1 MPKIKSFVHPVRHSF
16 LSVKNRP
23 AIPGLG
29 IQRQIKALSLP
40 HEPHFCDRRYNEIC
54 RPSKMAPWEAGHK
67 FTPTWL
73 PPQTPDLEF
82 LYGNCLQGQLANYR
96 RKGKTV
102 PALSGTRG
110 SSARFTVYV
119 SAPLVT
125 CVLPQGVCLTT
136 TAHPSQCTEPSTQ
149 EALRKC
155 LAKTQWAPRWPSA
168 LFLPLFLRLPH

>member
-1 MPKIKSFVHPVRHSF
+1 MICDYKVM
-16 LSVKNRP
+16 RP
-23 AIPGLG
+23 TFK
-29 IQRQIKALSLP
+29 QIADLRNP
-40 HEPHFCDRRYNEIC
+40 DEC

>member
-1 MPKIKSFVHPVRHSF
+1 MICDYKVM
-16 LSVKNRP
+16 RP
-23 AIPGLG
+23 TFK
-29 IQRQIKALSLP
+29 QIADLINP
-40 HEPHFCDRRYNEIC
+40 DEC

-136 TAHPSQCTEPSTQ
+136 TAHSSQCTEPSTQ